1 MVAGDAQPECCD
13 VCGRTILRGER
24 TREYASPGGERR
36 AVCDLCRARV
46 ENAGWVRA
54 DRLSEQPA
62 PSRRE
67 VRGSA
72 SRWLTGRAQRARKL
86 LERLRAPTS
95 AEPPPPQRSGGDQAP
110 PRPSG
115 PETPGRRLLRALEEF
130 NASEHRRTVA
140 GLTRSL
146 GEPKVSA
153 IAPPE
158 APDDVRLTVAW
169 DLSWYQWE
177 VCLADE
183 PARVRAL
190 AKGSELDELG
200 DPDRAWNA
208 RATEDGK
215 LRLASERN
223 GSA

>member
-1 MVAGDAQPECCD
+1 MPPEGLQPDACD

-24 TREYASPGGERR
+24 TRAYASPGGERR

-46 ENAGWVRA
+46 ESAGWVQA

-67 VRGSA
+67 TRGS
-72 SRWLTGRAQRARKL
+72 SRRWLAERAKRVRSRVEEAWQPAD
-86 LERLRAPTS
+86 EAPDQ
-95 AEPPPPQRSGGDQAP
+95 PPPL
-110 PRPSG
+110 PSG
-115 PETPGRRLLRALEEF
+115 PETPERRLRRALEEF
-130 NASEHRRTVA
+130 NGSEHRRTVA

-153 IAPPE
+153 VTPPDS
-158 APDDVRLTVAW
+158 PHDVRLTVAW

-177 VCLADE
+177 VRLADE

-190 AKGSELDELG
+190 AKGSEIEQLDE
-200 DPDRAWNA
+200 PDRSWNA
-208 RATEDGK
+208 RASDDG
-215 LRLASERN
+215 RLQLATGRN
-223 GSA
+223 GAP